1 MEKNSRIYVAGH
13 NGLVGSAIVRNL
25 HRKGYKNIIA
35 KAHKELDL
43 TNQSAV
49 EDFFREETIE
59 YVFLAAAKVG
69 GIGANNAYPA
79 DFIMDNLLIEC
90 NVIKSA
96 FNHKVKKLLF
106 LGSSCIYPK
115 MCPQPIKEEYLLTG
129 LLEPTNEAY
138 ALAKISGLKMC
149 SYYKEQYGMNFIS
162 AMPTNLYGPNDNFD
176 SKNSHVIPAIISKME
191 AAKQLNKPIVQLWG
205 TGTPLREFLYVD
217 DMAEACVY
225 LMENYD
231 GVEHINIGTGREIS
245 IQNLAELIKR
255 IIGYKGEIL
264 FDPSMPDG
272 TPRKLLDIS
281 KIKKLGWRPKISLE
295 EGLKITYDSYINNQ
309 KR

>member
-1 MEKNSRIYVAGH
+1 MEMNSRIYVAGH
-13 NGLVGSAIVRNL
+13 NGLVGSAIVRSL
-25 HRKGYKNIIA
+25 YRKGYKNIIG
-35 KAHKELDL
+35 KTHKELDL
-43 TNQSAV
+43 TNQAAV
-49 EDFFREETIE
+49 EVFFKEESIE

-115 MCPQPIKEEYLLTG
+115 LCPQPIKEEYLLTG
-129 LLEPTNEAY
+129 SLEPTNEAY
-138 ALAKISGLKMC
+138 ALAKIAGLKMC

-162 AMPTNLYGPNDNFD
+162 AMPTNLYGPNDKFYSND
-176 SKNSHVIPAIISKME
+176 SHVIPAMISKME
-191 AAKQLNKPIVQLWG
+191 TAKRLNKPTVELWG
-205 TGTPLREFLYVD
+205 TGTPLREFLFVD

-231 GVEHINIGTGREIS
+231 GREHINIGTGQDIS
-245 IQNLAELIKR
+245 IQILAQLIKR
-255 IIGYKGEIL
+255 IVDYKGDIV

-281 KIKKLGWRPKISLE
+281 KIKKLGWIPKIGLE
-295 EGLKITYDSYINNQ
+295 EGLKITYEYYINNQ
-309 KR
+309 K

>member
-1 MEKNSRIYVAGH
+1 MKKNSRIYVAGH
-13 NGLVGSAIVRNL
+13 NGLVGSAIVRSL
-25 HRKGYKNIIA
+25 HRKGYNNIIG
-35 KAHKELDL
+35 KTHKELEL
-43 TNQSAV
+43 TNQAEV
-49 EDFFREETIE
+49 ENFFTEEKIE

-69 GIGANNAYPA
+69 GIGANNSYPA

-115 MCPQPIKEEYLLTG
+115 MAPQPIKEEYLLTG
-129 LLEPTNEAY
+129 PLEPTNEAY

-162 AMPTNLYGPNDNFD
+162 AMPTNLYGPNDKFD
-176 SKNSHVIPAIISKME
+176 SKDSHVIPAIISKME
-191 AAKQLNKPIVQLWG
+191 AAKQLNKPTVQLWG

-217 DMAEACVY
+217 DMAEACVF

-231 GVEHINIGTGREIS
+231 GVEHINIGTGQEIS

-255 IIGYKGEIL
+255 IVDYKGEIV

-281 KIKKLGWRPKISLE
+281 KLSKLGWRPKTSLE
-295 EGLKITYDSYINNQ
+295 EGLKITYDSYISSP
-309 KR
+309 KG

>member
-13 NGLVGSAIVRNL
+13 NGLVGSAIVRSL
-25 HRKGYKNIIA
+25 HRKGYNNIIG
-35 KAHKELDL
+35 KTHKELDL
-43 TNQSAV
+43 TNQTAV
-49 EDFFREETIE
+49 ENFFTGEKVE

-69 GIGANNAYPA
+69 GIGANNSYPA

-96 FNHKVKKLLF
+96 FNHKVKKLMF

-115 MCPQPIKEEYLLTG
+115 LCPQPIKEEYLLTG
-129 LLEPTNEAY
+129 PLEPTNEAY
-138 ALAKISGLKMC
+138 ALAKIAGLKMC

-162 AMPTNLYGPNDNFD
+162 AMPTNLYGPNDRFD
-176 SKNSHVIPAIISKME
+176 SNDSHVIPAIISKME
-191 AAKQLNKPIVQLWG
+191 AAKRLNKPTVELWG
-205 TGTPLREFLYVD
+205 TGTPLREFLFVD
-217 DMAEACVY
+217 DMADACLY

-231 GVEHINIGTGREIS
+231 GGEHINIGTGQDIS
-245 IQNLAELIKR
+245 IQNLAELIKK
-255 IIGYKGEIL
+255 IVDYKGDIV

-281 KIKKLGWRPKISLE
+281 KIEKLGWRPKICLE
-295 EGLKITYDSYINNQ
+295 EGLKITYGSYIKNQ
-309 KR
+309 KS